1 MYSCNICICI
11 YIYIYI
17 MYLYMYIVYIYI
29 YIYMHIYIRIKGSK
43 QIGRETT
50 QAMTRKEDPMVGGF
64 PLSVPPLISSDD
76 DIERER

>member
-1 MYSCNICICI
+1 
-11 YIYIYI
+11 
-17 MYLYMYIVYIYI
+17 
-29 YIYMHIYIRIKGSK
+29 MHIYIRIKGSK